1 MQQASMPLSNVE
13 SSNETQLRFRAIL
26 TYMFSSGYR
35 LGVSAYPPGPRE
47 VLKEVVAW
55 LLPRYY
61 LHRAYRDVIL
71 RTGGLA

>member
-1 MQQASMPLSNVE
+1 MVRE
-13 SSNETQLRFRAIL
+13 WNEKREKRKTQGREGGHKK
-26 TYMFSSGYR
+26 FSSGYR

>member
-1 MQQASMPLSNVE
+1 MRSIGLARYEKLKSIPYIDRLIRDE
-13 SSNETQLRFRAIL
+13 A
-26 TYMFSSGYR
+26 FSSGYR

-61 LHRAYRDVIL
+61 IYRAYRDVIL